1 MLMRFNTKR
10 GGFAPPL
17 RAALLAAAL
26 ALPVVGCDSL
36 LEVDDEDVTRDE
48 NFADLTSL
56 TSLRAAAIG
65 DFFVGYENMIFYGGM
80 LGDEWIFSETFP
92 TRLEVDKRAIDTNNG
107 TLLGV
112 FSSVA
117 TAGASADFINAR
129 YDVVDP
135 GNTAKFQRAEARNLA
150 GYAFIFFA
158 ENYCEGVPIS
168 RLQRTDAGALTFV
181 YGPGLTR
188 EQMLDSALARFDA
201 AIAALPATG
210 RTANETVQARLA
222 AIGRGRVF
230 QNKGQ
235 WANALAAVAGIPLTY
250 TYVINHSANSGGEN
264 NIIWGF
270 NRSTERMSVSYQPNS
285 GGTAVAGDREGGNGL
300 PWIANRAAQGHPL
313 GPGVSTT
320 SAPRARDPR
329 VLWFRNSGAATST
342 TPGND
347 VGFDNSTPQLDALKY
362 PDRPAFTVLA
372 SGVES
377 RLIAAE
383 AQLNLG
389 NPQAMLDSL
398 NVLRSQ
404 VQPLMQLLNYDY
416 VNQQQL
422 VGYAPGQSAVL
433 APIAALP
440 ATFAAQRD
448 LFFEERAYW
457 LWLTAHRLGDMR
469 RLIRQ
474 YGRLEDQVFPTGFHF
489 KGGPYGDDV
498 NLPIPIQEE
507 ANPTAIGQCINR
519 NA

>member
-1 MLMRFNTKR
+1 MLMRFTTKR

-17 RAALLAAAL
+17 RAALLTAAL

-48 NFADLTSL
+48 FFTDISSVA
-56 TSLRAAAIG
+56 SLRAAAIG
-65 DFFVGYENMIFYGGM
+65 DFFPAYENMIFYGGM

-92 TRLEVDKRAIDTNNG
+92 TRLQVDRRQIDRNNA

-117 TAGASADFINAR
+117 TAGASADFVAER
-129 YDVVDP
+129 YEVIDP
-135 GNTAKFQRAEARNLA
+135 GVTARFQRAEARNLA
-150 GYAFIFFA
+150 GYSFLFFA

-168 RLQRTDAGALTFV
+168 RLLRDDAGSLTFV

-188 EQMLDSALARFDA
+188 DQMLDSALARFDA
-201 AIAALPATG
+201 ALTHVATG
-210 RTANETVQARLA
+210 TAANEVAQARLA
-222 AIGRGRVF
+222 RIGRARVF
-230 QNKGQ
+230 QDKGQ

-250 TYVINHSANSGGEN
+250 TYRIEHSTNSGGEN
-264 NIIWGF
+264 NIVWAF
-270 NRSTERMSVSYQPNS
+270 NRNQERMSVSYQPS
-285 GGTAVAGDREGGNGL
+285 ASGTAIAGAREGGNGL
-300 PWIANRAAQGHPL
+300 PWIATRAGQ
-313 GPGVSTT
+313 PGG
-320 SAPRARDPR
+320 RDPR
-329 VLWFRNSGAATST
+329 VLWIRVGS
-342 TPGND
+342 D
-347 VGFDNSTPQLDALKY
+347 VGFDGSTPQLESLKY

-372 SGVES
+372 SGVEA

-398 NVLRSQ
+398 NTLRAQ
-404 VQPLMQLLNYDY
+404 VQPLMQLLNFDY

-422 VGYAPGQSAVL
+422 VGYAPGQSATL

-448 LFFEERAYW
+448 LYFEERAYW
-457 LWLTAHRLGDMR
+457 LWLTARRLSDQR

-474 YGRLEDQVFPTGFHF
+474 YGRLEDQVFPTGIHF

-507 ANPTAIGQCINR
+507 ANPNSIGQCINR

>member
-1 MLMRFNTKR
+1 MLMRFTSKR

-17 RAALLAAAL
+17 RAALLTAAL
-26 ALPVVGCDSL
+26 ALPVAGCESL
-36 LEVDDEDVTRDE
+36 LDVNDEDVTRDE
-48 NFADLTSL
+48 FFADLTSV

-65 DFFVGYENMIFYGGM
+65 DFFPAYENMIFYGGM

-92 TRLEVDKRAIDTNNG
+92 TRLQVDKRQIDRNNA

-117 TAGASADFINAR
+117 TAGASADFVAAR

-135 GNTAKFQRAEARNLA
+135 GVTARFQRAEARNLA
-150 GYAFIFFA
+150 GYSFIFFA

-168 RLQRTDAGALTFV
+168 RLQRTDAGSLTFV

-188 EQMLDSALARFDA
+188 DQMLDSALARFDA
-201 AIAALPATG
+201 AIAVLPAPAS
-210 RTANETVQARLA
+210 RNANETVQARLA
-222 AIGRGRVF
+222 SIGRARVF
-230 QNKGQ
+230 YNKGQ

-250 TYVINHSANSGGEN
+250 TYVINHSANSAGEN
-264 NIIWGF
+264 NIVWAF
-270 NRSTERMSVSYQPNS
+270 NRNAERMSVSYQPS
-285 GGTAVAGDREGGNGL
+285 ASGTAIAGPREGGTGL
-300 PWIANRAAQGHPL
+300 PWIATRAGQ
-313 GPGVSTT
+313 PGG
-320 SAPRARDPR
+320 RDPR
-329 VLWFRNSGAATST
+329 VLWIRV
-342 TPGND
+342 GND
-347 VGFDNSTPQLDALKY
+347 VGFDGRTPQLESLKY

-383 AQLNLG
+383 AHLNLG

-398 NVLRSQ
+398 NTLRAQ
-404 VQPLMQLLNYDY
+404 VQPLMQLLNFDY

-422 VGYAPGQSAVL
+422 VGYAPGQGATL
-433 APIAALP
+433 APIATLP
-440 ATFAAQRD
+440 ATFAGQRD
-448 LFFEERAYW
+448 LYFEERAYW
-457 LWLTAHRLGDMR
+457 LWLTAHRLGDQR

-474 YGRLEDQVFPTGFHF
+474 YGLAEDAVFPTGIHF

-507 ANPTAIGQCINR
+507 ANPNSIGQCINR